1 MRTAYQDQRDTLV
14 AALRRRLGDHL
25 SVDPPDQGVETLE
38 QLTKLRTLGC
48 EKGQGF
54 FFSRAISAR
63 DAENLLIDTKPLGPI
78 PDYYKMADSLDN
90 MLVA

>member
-1 MRTAYQDQRDTLV
+1 MSLAGN
-14 AALRRRLGDHL
+14 LGMD
-25 SVDPPDQGVETLE
+25 VIAEGVETLE

-54 FFSRAISAR
+54 FFSRPMSASN
-63 DAENLLIDTKPLGPI
+63 AENLLIETTPLARLPEYYEM
-78 PDYYKMADSLDN
+78 PDSMET

>member
-1 MRTAYQDQRDTLV
+1 MSGDNENTEIVRTIMSLAGN
-14 AALRRRLGDHL
+14 LGMD
-25 SVDPPDQGVETLE
+25 VIAEGVETLE

-48 EKGQGF
+48 EQGQGF
-54 FFSRAISAR
+54 FFSRPISAR

-78 PDYYKMADSLDN
+78 PEYYKMADSLDN